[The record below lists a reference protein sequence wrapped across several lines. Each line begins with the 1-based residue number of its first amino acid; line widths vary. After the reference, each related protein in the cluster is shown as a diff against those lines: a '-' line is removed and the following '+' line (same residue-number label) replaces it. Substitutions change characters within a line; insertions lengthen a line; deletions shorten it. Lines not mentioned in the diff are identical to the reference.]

1 MFILG
6 FYYPLEGSRALCLGR
21 DPGFGDSSY
30 REEYSTFQV
39 FFIYTVVLEVKC
51 LHF

>member
-6 FYYPLEGSRALCLGR
+6 FYYPSEGSRALCLGR
-21 DPGFGDSSY
+21 DPEFGDSSY
-30 REEYSTFQV
+30 RGVYSTFQV
-39 FFIYTVVLEVKC
+39 SFVYTVVCRSKC